1 MNNDAKKV
9 LEIEAEALMALAQR
23 IDENFDKAIELILAC
38 KGRVIVTGMGKPG
51 FIAGKIAA
59 TLASTG
65 TPSLSIHPADAI
77 HGDLGMVTKD
87 DVVIAISNSGETEEV
102 VRLLSTIKKIGA
114 RLIGMTGN
122 TGSTLARYSDVILDV
137 SVEQEACPLGLAP
150 TTSTTVALA
159 MGDAIAVVLIKK
171 RKFEHKDFAFYHPG
185 GSLGKKLLKVKDI
198 MRTGEKNPVVPKNA
212 TVKQALLSITKAK
225 AGCCAIVDEKG
236 VLQGIFTDG
245 DLRRHL
251 EDNKN
256 GDFVHRTISEY
267 MTKNPLTVDEEQLAA
282 EAFRLLHEKKIDE
295 LVVVDKKRIV
305 VGILDVQ
312 DLLNAGFV

>member
-9 LEIEAEALMALAQR
+9 LETEAEALMALAQR
-23 IDENFDKAIELILAC
+23 IDENFDKAIELILGC

-122 TGSTLARYSDVILDV
+122 VGSTLARYSDVILDV

-150 TTSTTVALA
+150 TTSTTAALA

-171 RKFEHKDFAFYHPG
+171 RKFEQKDFAFYHPG

-198 MRTGEKNPVVPKNA
+198 MRTAEKNPVVVMNA
-212 TVKQALLSITKAK
+212 TVKQALLAITKAK
-225 AGCCAIVDEKG
+225 AGSCAIVDEKG

-251 EDNKN
+251 EGNRN
-256 GDFVHRTISEY
+256 IDFMDHTISEY
-267 MTKNPLTVDEEQLAA
+267 MTKHPLTVNEEQLAA

-295 LVVVDKKRIV
+295 LVVVDKKRIA
-305 VGILDVQ
+305 VGLLDVQ

>member
-38 KGRVIVTGMGKPG
+38 EGRVIVTGMGKPG

-150 TTSTTVALA
+150 TTSTTAALA

-171 RKFEHKDFAFYHPG
+171 RKFEQKDFAFYHPG
-185 GSLGKKLLKVKDI
+185 GSLGKRLLKVKDI

-225 AGCCAIVDEKG
+225 AGSCAIVDEKG
-236 VLQGIFTDG
+236 ALQGIFTDG

-251 EDNKN
+251 EENKN
-256 GDFVHRTISEY
+256 IDFMDRTISEY
-267 MTKNPLTVDEEQLAA
+267 MTKHPLTVDEEQLAA

-305 VGILDVQ
+305 VGLLDVQ
-312 DLLNAGFV
+312 DLLIAGFV